1 MKDILFIIPVF
12 NDWGSLKKLIKK
24 IDINIKDFGGNHKI
38 LIINDCSTI
47 KPFLKIKKLN
57 NIHQIK
63 LLNLKKNVGSQKAI
77 FIALKYIEKIK
88 KNLIISILDSDGE
101 DDPDKLSSLINLAI
115 IKKNYIIVA
124 NRIKRQENFFLK
136 FLNRVRIFLTFL
148 ITGKYINF
156 GNFSSFN
163 SLNLKQILSNNNAW
177 LAYSACIKKNCKNIT
192 SIDIE
197 KKKRYLGFSKVNFYF
212 LFLHSIKII
221 SVFTNEIFYRS
232 LILISLVL
240 LINNKIFLPYIIL
253 IIILFNFFLF
263 IFRKKNELNKNPLKL
278 IDSVKII

>member
-197 KKKRYLGFSKVNFYF
+197 KKKD
-212 LFLHSIKII
+212 
-221 SVFTNEIFYRS
+221 
-232 LILISLVL
+232 ILD
-240 LINNKIFLPYIIL
+240 F
-253 IIILFNFFLF
+253 
-263 IFRKKNELNKNPLKL
+263 LKL
-278 IDSVKII
+278 IFIFYFYIQSK